1 MKAFVVYTALR
12 VAVFVAAA
20 ALLAVLGARGL
31 LLIGGALLV
40 SGLASLPLLSRQR
53 DAVSVALVRRGE
65 RNRSRLDAGA
75 AAEDEDR

>member
-1 MKAFVVYTALR
+1 MVYTALR

-65 RNRSRLDAGA
+65 RIRSRLDAGA